1 MNLARVKFLAIY
13 LIAICSLQIC
23 LYFIVSLY
31 PKDFAVL
38 ASFAPH
44 LGIYTLE
51 KLFLSKG
58 TAAFG
63 IFSWLTAGWILTLGI
78 LLFYGR
84 PLLKTYIIS
93 EIIFSLPSL
102 LLFLVMLA
110 VVLLYPKGIRSLP
123 AHDVFFILGM
133 VTTPFFSTIIPLVWA
148 TWLTWRSHFRGE

>member
-1 MNLARVKFLAIY
+1 MNPARVKFLGIY

-51 KLFLSKG
+51 KLFLPKG
-58 TAAFG
+58 AAFG

-78 LLFYGR
+78 LLFFGR

-93 EIIFSLPSL
+93 EILFSLPSL
-102 LLFLVMLA
+102 LLFLVMFA
-110 VVLLYPKGIRSLP
+110 VVLIYPKGFLSLP
-123 AHDVFFILGM
+123 VHDVFFILGM

-148 TWLTWRSHFRGE
+148 IWLAWRSHFRGE